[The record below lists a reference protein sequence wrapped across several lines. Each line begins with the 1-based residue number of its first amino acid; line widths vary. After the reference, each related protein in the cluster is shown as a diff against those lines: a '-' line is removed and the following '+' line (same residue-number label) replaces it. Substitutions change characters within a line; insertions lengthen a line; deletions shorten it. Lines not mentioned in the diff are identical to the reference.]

1 MGAAAEERGDAASEL
16 WMIVAMNVGFFECL
30 QEGQK
35 KSTLRARS
43 HRVDHRHAQNP
54 LPRAVGVHRDAA

>member
-35 KSTLRARS
+35 KSTLRAR
-43 HRVDHRHAQNP
+43 
-54 LPRAVGVHRDAA
+54 